1 MTHCF
6 RFHRCRERN
15 RAPIPEILSF
25 NTLKVMDAAL
35 NVLLVK
41 SSLQDIQLI
50 ESVVAAAD
58 QMSVDIQ
65 RATTLEDSL
74 LSLSQQSFDLVLL
87 GQGIPDNAETRFA
100 IRMLEAATSARILS
114 LPARDEGAV
123 DGSGGNDPSS
133 LVTVLNSAMA
143 SRTSITHLAKAI
155 QQLQLRE
162 ERYVLAAEG
171 CRDGIWDWDIKQNSV
186 FYSEHW
192 LAMLGLSGQSL
203 SNTLDDWLDRVH
215 PEDIADLKRSLD
227 DHLCRRCADFR
238 CEYRIRQANGD
249 YLWVL
254 SRGCA
259 LWDSA
264 GNAYRMAGSQI
275 DINDHKQLA
284 WQASHD
290 NLTNLAN
297 RKQFLTLLE
306 QLSLAQPS
314 ATHVVCY
321 LDLDHFKVVND
332 TCGHAAGDELLRQ
345 ISAMLTSNIRRSDLL
360 ARLGGDEF
368 GLIICDC
375 SLDQALGIAHDLIDL
390 VKKFRFCWK
399 GKVFSIGVSIGVVPV
414 PAARIAADELLTLAD
429 SACYAAKN
437 KGRNQVQVYSKDNAG
452 VIKLCADQHWVTSLT
467 QALEEDLFCLYYQE
481 VRPLKPGSP
490 VIWEVLLRLPCEVTD
505 ALTMPMAFI
514 PPAQRYDLMAQLDRW
529 MVRQCFAQIQK
540 AGRSEIIYSL
550 NLSGD
555 TLSDGSFIG
564 FLERAIADFK
574 IMPNRLCFEV
584 SESTVMA
591 NFSQV
596 AAMVKRLKK
605 LGFRFALD
613 NFGSGLSS
621 LVYLNQL
628 PIDYLKLDGGLIAK
642 INHDKVAY
650 ATLQSINNIGH
661 IMGLETIAGCVSNSA
676 LLNTIEGLT
685 MDYAQGFEISKPC
698 LLPGSACLAVCAQ
711 SVVQPH
717 AVVAS

>member
-1 MTHCF
+1 
-6 RFHRCRERN
+6 
-15 RAPIPEILSF
+15 
-25 NTLKVMDAAL
+25 MDAAL

>member
-1 MTHCF
+1 
-6 RFHRCRERN
+6 
-15 RAPIPEILSF
+15 
-25 NTLKVMDAAL
+25 MDAAL

-41 SSLQDIQLI
+41 SSPQDIQLI
-50 ESVVAAAD
+50 ESVVAAAA
-58 QMSVDIQ
+58 QMPVNIQ
-65 RATTLEDSL
+65 RTATLEDSL
-74 LSLSQQSFDLVLL
+74 LRLSQQSFDLVLL
-87 GQGIPDNAETRFA
+87 GQGVPNSAETRFA
-100 IRMLEAATSARILS
+100 IRMLEAATSVRVMS
-114 LPARDEGAV
+114 LPVSNEGAV
-123 DGSGGNDPSS
+123 ECAGGNEPSS
-133 LVTVLNSAMA
+133 LVDILNSAME
-143 SRTSITHLAKAI
+143 SRTSVTQLANAI
-155 QQLQLRE
+155 EQLQLSE

-171 CRDGIWDWDIKQNSV
+171 CRDGIWDWDIRRNSV
-186 FYSEHW
+186 FYSDHW
-192 LAMLGLSGQSL
+192 LAMLGLSGQ
-203 SNTLDDWLDRVH
+203 TLADTLEEWLDRVH
-215 PEDIADLKRSLD
+215 PEDIEALKRALD
-227 DHLCRRCADFR
+227 DHLSRRCADFR
-238 CEYRIRQANGD
+238 CEYRIQQANGD

-275 DINDHKQLA
+275 DINDHKQLV

-345 ISAMLTSNIRRSDLL
+345 VSAMLTSNIRRSDLL

-375 SLDQALGIAHDLIDL
+375 SLDQALDIAHDLIDL
-390 VKKFRFCWK
+390 IKKFRFCWK
-399 GKVFSIGVSIGVVPV
+399 GKVFSIGVSIGLVPV
-414 PAARIAADELLTLAD
+414 PAARIAADELLNLAD

-481 VRPLKPGSP
+481 VRPLKLDSD
-490 VIWEVLLRLPCEVTD
+490 VIWEVLLRLPSEVTE

-514 PPAQRYDLMAQLDRW
+514 PPAQRYDLMARLDRW
-529 MVRQCFAQIQK
+529 MVRQCFQRIQTT
-540 AGRSEIIYSL
+540 GRSDIVYSL

-555 TLSDGSFIG
+555 TLSDSSFIG
-564 FLERAIADFK
+564 FLERAIADFE
-574 IMPNRLCFEV
+574 ITPTRICFEV
-584 SESTVMA
+584 AESTVMA

-596 AAMVKRLKK
+596 STMVKRLKK

-642 INHDKVAY
+642 INHDKVAF

-661 IMGLETIAGCVSNSA
+661 IMGLETIAGCVSNS
-676 LLNTIEGLT
+676 LLLTTVEGLA

-698 LLPGSACLAVCAQ
+698 LFPVKKSCLEAC
-711 SVVQPH
+711 SEIVVQPH
-717 AVVAS
+717 AFVAS